1 MILSLPER
9 REKIVINTQLPPSH
23 EHSVGLYNQNGTII
37 DFHSTFLT

>member
-9 REKIVINTQLPPSH
+9 RENILINTQLSPSH
-23 EHSVGLYNQNGTII
+23 AHSVGLYNQNGTIV